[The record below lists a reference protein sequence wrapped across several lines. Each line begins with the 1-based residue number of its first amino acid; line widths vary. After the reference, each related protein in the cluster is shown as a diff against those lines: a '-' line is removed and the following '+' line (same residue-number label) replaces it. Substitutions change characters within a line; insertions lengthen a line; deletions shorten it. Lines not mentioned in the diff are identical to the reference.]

1 MRDRLT
7 RIDGL
12 RGLAII
18 GVIAVHATGFG
29 AGQFGVQLF
38 FLISGFIL
46 TYVASKDIFY
56 PTSFF
61 IKRFFRLAPL
71 YYITLIICYLIGFN
85 NQLEESVPIKALDIS
100 NLVWHISFLHGLHP
114 DYLRSIIGIYWSLTP
129 EVVFYL
135 FFPLLFLLSGKSLVK
150 CLVAALLLAPFAAPL
165 GRLIFGNTAAVGLWI
180 PKSPIVNM
188 YLFIFGMLVYKY
200 PDFFKK
206 NVWKYIAFIAAALF
220 LMCATGYGIRVA
232 NNISRVFF
240 VNYNYGYVLL
250 SFPFL
255 VYSDYFL
262 VKIIFNNSLTSLI
275 GKISYSAFL
284 LHGIVI
290 AAIKNIF
297 PIRIPLMIEFTL
309 IMIITV
315 LVCYLSYIY
324 IEQPMI
330 GLGSK
335 IVKIL
340 DEKRIS
346 KTLVGK
352 EFPAEI

>member
-1 MRDRLT
+1 MYDRLI

-18 GVIAVHATGFG
+18 GVIAVHSVGFG
-29 AGQFGVQLF
+29 VGQFGVQLF

-46 TYVASKDIFY
+46 TYVASKGIFF
-56 PTSFF
+56 PTNFF

-71 YYITLIICYLIGFN
+71 FYTVLIICYLIGFN
-85 NQLEESVPIKALDIS
+85 NLLEDDVPMQTLDTA
-100 NLVWHISFLHGLHP
+100 NLVWHMSFLHGLHP
-114 DYLRSIIGIYWSLTP
+114 DYLRSIISIFWSLTP

-135 FFPLLFLLSGKSLVK
+135 FFPLLFLLSGKNLVK
-150 CLVAALLLAPFAAPL
+150 CLVVALIVAPFAAPIA
-165 GRLIFGNTAAVGLWI
+165 RLIFGDTGTVVIWI
-180 PKSPIVNM
+180 SKSPIVNM
-188 YLFIFGMLVYKY
+188 YLFVFGMLVYKY

-206 NVWKYIAFIAAALF
+206 NAWKYIAFVAAALF
-220 LMCATGYGIRVA
+220 LMNEIGHGIRVA

-255 VYSDYFL
+255 VYSDVFL
-262 VKIIFNNSLTSLI
+262 AKIIFDNPLITLI

-284 LHGIVI
+284 LHSLAIV
-290 AAIKNIF
+290 AVKNNSFIHV
-297 PIRIPLMIEFTL
+297 PLMIEFALT
-309 IMIITV
+309 MIITIFI
-315 LVCYLSYIY
+315 CYLSYTY

-330 GLGSK
+330 GLGNR

-340 DEKRIS
+340 NEKRLS
-346 KTLVGK
+346 KTLVRK
-352 EFPAEI
+352 EFSVGS